1 MLVLVSWC
9 ARSLCLLC
17 SPVWA
22 GDDQQT
28 GSSASRPKF
37 LSRYEFHLNLAALS
51 GSLEQFAWD
60 ADFGGG
66 LDFIDYG
73 KGRISASAN
82 YETIMG
88 SEFQPFD
95 PNQGNY
101 KLEVVTSHRFGER
114 SELSGVFSHVSRHF
128 GDRVREFPIDWNM
141 AGLGYSYR
149 HTDKR
154 FFVESR
160 GRVLWT
166 TLRSFVDYKFM
177 AVGGVSGRYSL
188 TDSVE
193 WIGGAEFTTIGVERT
208 VRGRGTQR
216 GGYVESG
223 VRLAGGAAA
232 VEFFLAFERRIDAD
246 ARDLSPRSWA
256 MLGFRL
262 VPR

>member
-1 MLVLVSWC
+1 MFILISWLTLV
-9 ARSLCLLC
+9 LCLLC

-22 GDDQQT
+22 GDGEQT
-28 GSSASRPKF
+28 NSSASRSKF

-51 GSLEQFAWD
+51 GSPEQFVWD

-101 KLEVVTSHRFGER
+101 KLEVTTSHRLGGR
-114 SELSGVFSHVSRHF
+114 SELSGVFNHVSRHF
-128 GDRVREFPIDWNM
+128 GDRAREFPIDWNM

-149 HTDKR
+149 HTGKR
-154 FFVESR
+154 FFIESR

-177 AVGGVSGRYSL
+177 VVGGVSGRYSL

-216 GGYVESG
+216 GGHVESG

-246 ARDLSPRSWA
+246 ARDFSPRSWA